1 MPRRGPNE
9 ELPQTG
15 HASKRS
21 RDSAPPTYLA
31 WRYDWGLYWAWTF
44 ASLYVILLALIDFA
58 RFLQGRWKEMRVIE
72 QPGLA
77 VDLDGV
83 GLDGVAEKAPGL
95 PRSPHVQANREGV
108 SAGP

>member
-72 QPGLA
+72 QPALG
-77 VDLDGV
+77 VDID
-83 GLDGVAEKAPGL
+83 DRREKAPGS
-95 PRSPHVQANREGV
+95 RVSPHVQANWEGV
-108 SAGP
+108 STSS